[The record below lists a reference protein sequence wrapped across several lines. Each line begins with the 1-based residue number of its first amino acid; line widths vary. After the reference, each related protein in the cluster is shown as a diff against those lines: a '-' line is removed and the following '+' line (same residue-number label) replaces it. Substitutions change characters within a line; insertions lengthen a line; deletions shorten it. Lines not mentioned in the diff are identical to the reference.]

1 MVDSTKWKEKRKE
14 RKKHVNKRQNVSDS
28 LFSHETHG
36 ACVADIKQNRRKST
50 SKNQSKQ
57 QKSRPRPSRSKMKK
71 TKSKARFRR
80 YFRIAS
86 ARMIQMHC
94 VHLNRSKIF
103 FYPRSPSWHS
113 QSSFLLNPFFLRVQ
127 KASMVW
133 YVFVGFVCRFARSD
147 QKTNKQYV
155 RYSKVKKS

>member
-14 RKKHVNKRQNVSDS
+14 AKKHVNKRQNVSDS

-57 QKSRPRPSRSKMKK
+57 QKSRPRPNRSKMKK

-103 FYPRSPSWHS
+103 FLPEISIVAQLELFFVEPLLSPCAKSKYGVVCICWIRM
-113 QSSFLLNPFFLRVQ
+113 PLR
-127 KASMVW
+127 
-133 YVFVGFVCRFARSD
+133 
-147 QKTNKQYV
+147 
-155 RYSKVKKS
+155 